1 MPQPLPPLMSI
12 SDKAKPATAI
22 PLKGWPLLRLGF
34 RPFYLGSALLACLSV
49 PLWIAI
55 FLGRIQVQLE
65 MPPLLWHAH
74 EMLFGFAAGVVVGFL
89 LTAVKAWTGLETARG
104 PLLGALILL
113 WLAARVAALVAPY
126 PVFAALDMALLP
138 AAAAILLRVLLKAGN
153 KRNIPLISL
162 LVLMAIANLVFHL
175 SVLGAI
181 AVPAVA
187 ALYAELALIIMVVC
201 VMTGRV
207 VPMFTKNVTPGLVIN
222 VPRKFELTL
231 LAVTA
236 LTLALWVLS
245 APAPVVLLAS
255 LAAAVLHAVRLW
267 LWHPR
272 VTLKRPILWILHASY
287 AWLPI
292 GFALLALAQLGWVNP
307 SLAVHAFAVGVI
319 GGLIIGMVT
328 RTARGHTGRPLQA
341 SRGEAAAYG
350 LVMLAAVLR
359 VLVPAVQ
366 PGWYPY
372 ALEGAAC
379 LWAIAFAIYLFI
391 YTPWLTRTRLD
402 GKDG

>member
-55 FLGRIQVQLE
+55 FLGRIQLQLE
-65 MPPLLWHAH
+65 MPPLLGHAH

-138 AAAAILLRVLLKAGN
+138 AAAAILLRVLIKAGN

-255 LAAAVLHAVRLW
+255 LAAAVRHAVR
-267 LWHPR
+267 
-272 VTLKRPILWILHASY
+272 
-287 AWLPI
+287 
-292 GFALLALAQLGWVNP
+292 
-307 SLAVHAFAVGVI
+307 
-319 GGLIIGMVT
+319 
-328 RTARGHTGRPLQA
+328 
-341 SRGEAAAYG
+341 
-350 LVMLAAVLR
+350 
-359 VLVPAVQ
+359 
-366 PGWYPY
+366 
-372 ALEGAAC
+372 
-379 LWAIAFAIYLFI
+379 
-391 YTPWLTRTRLD
+391 
-402 GKDG
+402 

>member
-12 SDKAKPATAI
+12 SDKAQPAAA

-34 RPFYLGSALLACLSV
+34 RPFYLGTALLACLSV

-55 FLGRIQVQLE
+55 FLGHMQMQLE
-65 MPPLLWHAH
+65 MPPLLWHGH

-89 LTAVKAWTGLETARG
+89 LTAVRAWTGLETARG
-104 PLLGALILL
+104 PLLGSLILL

-236 LTLALWVLS
+236 IALALWVLPT
-245 APAPVVLLAS
+245 PAPLVLVAS
-255 LAAAVLHAVRLW
+255 LAAAVLHAARLW
-267 LWHPR
+267 MWHPQ

-307 SLAVHAFAVGVI
+307 SLAVHALAVGVI

-341 SRGEAAAYG
+341 SRGEVAAYA

-366 PGWYPY
+366 PGWYAY

-379 LWAIAFAIYLFI
+379 LWAIAFGIYLFI